1 MKFGVKIPGEWILRR
16 KFDLSDMKIAGRR
29 PSLLVWR
36 GMMYLRISC
45 LAILVISFAACSV
58 TEQTP
63 EDVTQKF
70 KEGIKGNGQIVPE
83 DKDRSQTSPSA
94 NSPVTKPAAA
104 PAGIPESSPESQ

>member
-1 MKFGVKIPGEWILRR
+1 MLRT

-29 PSLLVWR
+29 PSPLVWR
-36 GMMYLRISC
+36 RMSYVRISG
-45 LAILVISFAACSV
+45 LAILVITFAACSV

-63 EDVTQKF
+63 EDVSQKF

-104 PAGIPESSPESQ
+104 PSGIPETSPESQ